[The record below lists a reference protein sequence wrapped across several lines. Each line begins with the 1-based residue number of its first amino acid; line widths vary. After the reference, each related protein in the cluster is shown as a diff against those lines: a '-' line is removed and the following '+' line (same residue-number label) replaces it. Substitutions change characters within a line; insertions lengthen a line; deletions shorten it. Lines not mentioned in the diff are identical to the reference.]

1 MAYRYSTAVVTKPSK
16 KVFGTDFEQ
25 AQREHD
31 LFVDALRQLDVNILE
46 YDVDERRP
54 HAHKVADV
62 AVIINGTALMCKPY
76 GGDRQGEVNLIR
88 QTLKKEMGLTIV
100 ELNTEHAQLEGSDV
114 LFTGQEIIVGISV
127 YTNEAGA
134 QSVARAFPE
143 YPTTIVTV
151 EPPLNSLRDAVNMAG
166 VNAISEVASNS
177 YKVLHLAEPNAAN
190 LLYVNGCLIHYDSDM
205 IPNST
210 QIFENKIDYT
220 RYPLSL
226 PTLFKYGVP
235 LYKLAL
241 LSDRVR
247 RQLHI
252 VSTMP

>member
-1 MAYRYSTAVVTKPSK
+1 MAYRYSTAVVTKPSR
-16 KVFGTDFEQ
+16 KVFGTEFEQ
-25 AQREHD
+25 AQREYD

-62 AVIINGTALMCKPY
+62 AVIINGTALMCRPY
-76 GGDRQGEVNLIR
+76 GGDRQSEVNVIR
-88 QTLKKEMGLTIV
+88 QTLKKEMGLTIA

-114 LFTGQEIIVGISV
+114 LFTGQEIIVGIS
-127 YTNEAGA
+127 
-134 QSVARAFPE
+134 
-143 YPTTIVTV
+143 
-151 EPPLNSLRDAVNMAG
+151 
-166 VNAISEVASNS
+166 
-177 YKVLHLAEPNAAN
+177 
-190 LLYVNGCLIHYDSDM
+190 
-205 IPNST
+205 
-210 QIFENKIDYT
+210 IFENKIDYT

-226 PTLFKYGVP
+226 PTLFKHGVP